1 MRNYQ
6 IKKNQ
11 MSGKYKLMKTKF
23 DFRKENYNLNI
34 VLIFLMLCTSAL
46 MSLFSRSNFMHVN
59 TIIILFFFI
68 LILFVQFEV
77 KKGSQSNIKPVDE
90 MDEFFLKKEKQNYLS
105 IAFWQF
111 FWMLAINFVINFIV
125 VCIYEPNLTIAE
137 TATIGLSFFLI
148 SWMIVRIISP
158 RFISYNYTSESLF
171 YSKKQYLIRIW
182 NFIVLRPR
190 AFDEKLDESEL
201 QIWGKNRKEI
211 TLDQV
216 KFAREQL
223 ANYNDEFLYKLKLYL
238 LYPKDSG
245 GNSLIRVEE
254 SIQILIFGM
263 GIWIPIGIEAYFHPS
278 EDELSFL
285 TITLIIICVLIL
297 FYGLFMFWR
306 LITNYQI
313 KMQLAAYIPWL
324 IDGEIE
330 RRNKI

>member
-23 DFRKENYNLNI
+23 DFRKENSNLNI

-46 MSLFSRSNFMHVN
+46 ISLFSRSNFMHVN

-216 KFAREQL
+216 KFAR
-223 ANYNDEFLYKLKLYL
+223 
-238 LYPKDSG
+238 
-245 GNSLIRVEE
+245 
-254 SIQILIFGM
+254 
-263 GIWIPIGIEAYFHPS
+263 
-278 EDELSFL
+278 
-285 TITLIIICVLIL
+285 
-297 FYGLFMFWR
+297 
-306 LITNYQI
+306 
-313 KMQLAAYIPWL
+313 
-324 IDGEIE
+324 
-330 RRNKI
+330 